1 MDALGG
7 PLPPELARH
16 AATCEACKA
25 LTSGFGA
32 LEAVPPISTP
42 ESTPG
47 MEAARRK
54 TLEELSIRPL
64 ATPWWRELL
73 MLLATYAAVMVGGL
87 FALGRNGLVFNTASV
102 PVVAG
107 LAVSILLM
115 VGGGAYL
122 ALAPARRHVP
132 WVLVAAGAGAVA
144 ILQVVGGSGYAQAKG
159 FVAGVMGCMTSEV
172 LLSIPPLALALVLLC
187 RSAFQ
192 PVRAFA
198 AGLSAAGVS
207 LFVLHLH
214 CPDGTAG
221 HLMLG
226 HLMPWLLLAGVALFL
241 RARLPTRSY
250 AP

>member
-1 MDALGG
+1 
-7 PLPPELARH
+7 
-16 AATCEACKA
+16 
-25 LTSGFGA
+25 
-32 LEAVPPISTP
+32 
-42 ESTPG
+42 
-47 MEAARRK
+47 
-54 TLEELSIRPL
+54 
-64 ATPWWRELL
+64 
-73 MLLATYAAVMVGGL
+73 
-87 FALGRNGLVFNTASV
+87 
-102 PVVAG
+102 
-107 LAVSILLM
+107 
-115 VGGGAYL
+115 
-122 ALAPARRHVP
+122 
-132 WVLVAAGAGAVA
+132 VAAGAAAVA
-144 ILQVVGGSGYAQAKG
+144 VFQVAGGSGYAMAKG
-159 FVAGVMGCMTSEV
+159 FLAGVLGCMRSEV

-226 HLMPWLLLAGVALFL
+226 HLVPWMLLAGVALFL